1 MKEKEILL
9 VTISGEDKPGQ
20 TLAMTN
26 ILSKHN
32 ATILDIGQAVIHNNL
47 TLGIVFMADNS
58 VETSAILK
66 DLLFKS
72 YELGVSAKFKP
83 IQAEEYE
90 EWVTEQGKKRY
101 IVTVVGRHITAHHLA
116 SVTSIIKEQGLNID
130 RITRLT
136 GRISILHEED
146 TENKRACV
154 EMSVRGNPENVEK
167 MKLDFLNV
175 SKNIGI
181 DIAFQ
186 FDNAFRRNRRLVCF
200 DMDSTLIQTEVI
212 VELARYANAEAQ
224 VSEITEAAMRGE
236 IDFKESFRQ
245 RIALLKGIDEGVLHE
260 IARNLPITEGAQR
273 LINNL
278 KRYGYKTAILSG
290 GFTYF
295 GRYLQTLL
303 GIDYVYA
310 NELEIENGR
319 LTGNYIGE
327 IVDGQMKAEL
337 LKKLAFKEDI
347 HLEQVIAVGDGA
359 NDLPMINIA
368 GLGIAYHAKPIVRE
382 NAGHAISTVGLDSIL
397 YLVGFRDREIDL
409 KIK

>member
-1 MKEKEILL
+1 MSTGKEVIL

-20 TLAMTN
+20 TLALTN
-26 ILSKHN
+26 ILAKHG
-32 ATILDIGQAVIHNNL
+32 ALILDIGQAVIHNSL
-47 TLGIVFMADNS
+47 TLGIVFMAD
-58 VETSAILK
+58 EATEMSAILK
-66 DLLFKS
+66 DILFKS

-83 IQAEEYE
+83 IPPEEYE
-90 EWVTEQGKKRY
+90 QWVTEQGKRRF
-101 IVTVVGRHITAHHLA
+101 IITVVGRQLSAEHIANVTA
-116 SVTSIIKEQGLNID
+116 VVRDQGLNID

-136 GRISILHEED
+136 GRISLKEEN
-146 TENKRACV
+146 EKPNRRACV
-154 EMSVRGNPENVEK
+154 ELSVRGTPQSVEK
-167 MKLDFLNV
+167 MKLDFLNI

-186 FDNAFRRNRRLVCF
+186 IDNAFRRNRKLVCF

-212 VELARYANAEAQ
+212 VELAKHAHAEDK

-245 RIALLKGIDEGVLHE
+245 RIALLKGIDEKVLHE

-273 LINNL
+273 LISNL
-278 KRYGYKTAILSG
+278 KKYGYKTAILSG

-295 GRYLQTLL
+295 GRYLQTLF
-303 GIDYVYA
+303 GIDYVFA
-310 NELEIENGR
+310 NELEIVNGK
-319 LTGNYIGE
+319 LTGNYVGE

-368 GLGIAYHAKPIVRE
+368 GLGIAFHAKPVVRE

-397 YLVGFRDREIDL
+397 YLVGFRDREID
-409 KIK
+409 